1 MWLHPSSRA
10 IRLIPQPRRLQPQHR
25 RNLVRRPHLVSP
37 QDLRLRAKLTS
48 APVHLD
54 PPGSFIQRVQFL
66 MSSGVYFYMSPD
78 KRWQE
83 LRRLKPT

>member
-1 MWLHPSSRA
+1 VAAPEL
-10 IRLIPQPRRLQPQHR
+10 PRDPLDSPAQRLQPQHR